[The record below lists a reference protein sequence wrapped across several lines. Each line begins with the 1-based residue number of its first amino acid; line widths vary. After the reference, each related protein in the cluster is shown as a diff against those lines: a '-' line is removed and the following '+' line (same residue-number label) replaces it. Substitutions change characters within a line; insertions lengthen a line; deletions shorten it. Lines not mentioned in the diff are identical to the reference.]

1 MCGGD
6 KLKEEELP
14 MVCLSR
20 VNQLCFA
27 IIKIFITFDIIIK
40 LKTYNMKKL
49 LFTVLLTAMCSTAF
63 SQDAALTAEEKKEIL
78 AQSPFNNVYPTSIL
92 KSSDAYFKAQM
103 GLYKE
108 GAIAEKEAH
117 LVALGTSAATKC
129 QYCIPYHIAELKRLG
144 ASEDEIKTAVLIA
157 ADIMKMSTLFYGNEF
172 DLEAFK
178 KMLKGE

>member
-1 MCGGD
+1 
-6 KLKEEELP
+6 
-14 MVCLSR
+14 
-20 VNQLCFA
+20 
-27 IIKIFITFDIIIK
+27 
-40 LKTYNMKKL
+40 MKKIL
-49 LFTVLLTAMCSTAF
+49 LIILFLGVNSICF
-63 SQDAALTAEEKKEIL
+63 SQDSKLTNDEKQQIL
-78 AQSPFNNVYPTSIL
+78 AESPFNNIYPESIL
-92 KSSDAYFKAQM
+92 KSSATYFKAQM

-117 LVALGTSAATKC
+117 LVALGTSAVIKC

-178 KMLKGE
+178 KLLKGE

>member
-1 MCGGD
+1 
-6 KLKEEELP
+6 
-14 MVCLSR
+14 
-20 VNQLCFA
+20 
-27 IIKIFITFDIIIK
+27 
-40 LKTYNMKKL
+40 MKKI
-49 LFTVLLTAMCSTAF
+49 LFVLLCIGMNSIAF
-63 SQDAALTAEEKKEIL
+63 SQDSKLTNDEKNQIL
-78 AQSPFNNVYPTSIL
+78 AESPFNNVYPESIL
-92 KSSDAYFKAQM
+92 KSSATYFKAQM

-117 LVALGTSAATKC
+117 LVALGTSAAIKC

-178 KMLKGE
+178 KLLKGE